1 MAVMSLEDQTGSIQ
15 VILFPDVF
23 NSCSRFLKS
32 DEPLL
37 INGLAE
43 VGDNSSKII
52 ANEIDSLESLR
63 QKSIRVIILGIDQET
78 ATRESLEGIKDI
90 FFRYP
95 GECSVMFRMDID
107 NGEEILISANNNYK
121 ILPCDEM
128 LGEIEGITGHRVVC
142 RYE

>member
-1 MAVMSLEDQTGSIQ
+1 MAIMSLEDQTGSIQ

-23 NSCSRFLKS
+23 SNYSRFLKS

-52 ANEIDSLESLR
+52 ANQIDLLESLR
-63 QKSIRVIILGIDQET
+63 HKSIRSIVLGLGQET
-78 ATRESLEGIKDI
+78 ASRESLEEIRDI

-95 GECSVMFRMDID
+95 GECSVMFKMDIN
-107 NGEEILISANNNYK
+107 NGKEILISANDHYR

-128 LGEIEGITGHRVVC
+128 LGEIEGITGHKVIC
-142 RYE
+142 RYG